1 MANTRILIVE
11 DESIVAKDIQH
22 SLTGLGYTVAGVVA
36 FGEEAV
42 ERVGELKPDLILMD
56 VMLKGKM
63 DGIETAERI
72 RREHSIPVVYLTAYT
87 DDDTLRRAK
96 VTEAFGY
103 LLKPFEDREL
113 HTTIEMA
120 LYKHT
125 MERKLRESREWL
137 ETTLRCISDAVIAT
151 DAVGGIQFMNTKAET
166 LTGWKSADAIDRK
179 LTDVFCLMKVN
190 DMDLVEQKL
199 SAILDK
205 DAVAVSYT
213 HLTLPTIYS
222 V

>member
-11 DESIVAKDIQH
+11 DESIVAKDIQT
-22 SLTGLGYTVAGVVA
+22 SLTGLGYTVVGIVA

-56 VMLKGKM
+56 VMLKGAM
-63 DGIETAERI
+63 DGIEAAERI
-72 RREHSIPVVYLTAYT
+72 RREHSVPVVYLTAYT

-113 HTTIEMA
+113 RTTIEMA

-125 MERKLRESREWL
+125 MERKLRESREWI
-137 ETTLRCISDAVIAT
+137 ETTLRCISDAVIA
-151 DAVGGIQFMNTKAET
+151 
-166 LTGWKSADAIDRK
+166 
-179 LTDVFCLMKVN
+179 
-190 DMDLVEQKL
+190 L
-199 SAILDK
+199 SLI
-205 DAVAVSYT
+205 
-213 HLTLPTIYS
+213 HI
-222 V
+222 